1 MLRLQWA
8 WKVDLQVKSLLCQ
21 ILLDLWQV
29 TIVILIFLSVQWALL
44 RIIEIMNNNIVRI
57 SAQYQGL

>member
-1 MLRLQWA
+1 MLRLQWT

>member
-29 TIVILIFLSVQWALL
+29 TIVILIFLNVQWALL
-44 RIIEIMNNNIVRI
+44 RMIEIMNNNIVRI